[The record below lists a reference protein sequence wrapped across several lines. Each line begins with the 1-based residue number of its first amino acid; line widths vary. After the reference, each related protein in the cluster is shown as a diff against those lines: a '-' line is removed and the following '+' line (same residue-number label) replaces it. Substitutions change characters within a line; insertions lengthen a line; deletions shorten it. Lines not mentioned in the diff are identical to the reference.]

1 LFSNANTAPHLLDFK
16 REYLREDELALYKV
30 DAWKEHCRLDNEA
43 ILEPRNWL
51 EKQNNSSPSSIN
63 LPEEKKIAQ
72 RIGLLQQEFPMLCRT
87 GIITANEIIVCS
99 MKKNHVDFIYLGIF
113 PRSLDRTIE
122 DWTRDRVSIAMLKRK
137 IG

>member
-1 LFSNANTAPHLLDFK
+1 M
-16 REYLREDELALYKV
+16 REDELALYKV

-122 DWTRDRVSIAMLKRK
+122 DWIRDRVSIAMLKRK